1 MEIGGLFT
9 PVITQFFIRNQPA
22 NAGDSIK
29 PWVERSGTQRKRSQN
44 PQACGAGDRDGMN
57 ADCDERLRNQSIA
70 SSCRPPR
77 GLIGSIAT
85 NPWVSLRSTQGCML
99 TPDPQAEDRIYCR
112 LIRRLKAGYADA
124 CSAG

>member
-29 PWVERSGTQRKRSQN
+29 PWVERSGTQRKSSQN
-44 PQACGAGDRDGMN
+44 PQACGAGDRDGLN

-70 SSCRPPR
+70 SSCRPLR
-77 GLIGSIAT
+77 GLDWLYR
-85 NPWVSLRSTQGCML
+85 NESLGFAAL
-99 TPDPQAEDRIYCR
+99 HPR
-112 LIRRLKAGYADA
+112 LYADA